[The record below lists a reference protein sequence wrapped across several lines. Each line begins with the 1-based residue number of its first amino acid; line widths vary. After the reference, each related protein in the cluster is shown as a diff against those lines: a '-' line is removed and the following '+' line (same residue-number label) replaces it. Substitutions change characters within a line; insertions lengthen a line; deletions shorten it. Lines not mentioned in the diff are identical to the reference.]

1 MKLTRIM
8 PHKQAPTLY
17 TILYVR
23 TLLIT
28 IYDIFECLF
37 ATMTLYKD
45 IHIYTI
51 YSQYMHIYISIF
63 IHNIY
68 IYIYTFIFVELRESN
83 IYTHTYINIY
93 TVVYTQEERE
103 WGELNIKH
111 EIFS

>member
-68 IYIYTFIFVELRESN
+68 IYTIIFVELRESN
-83 IYTHTYINIY
+83 IYTHTYIH